1 MWLCGGGG
9 DTLPRWPWAGL
20 SLSKGAGVPRGP
32 VPPGCWYLQG
42 IDALQG
48 LGTFQG
54 FVIPRELMLS

>member
-1 MWLCGGGG
+1 M
-9 DTLPRWPWAGL
+9 PRWPWAGL
-20 SLSKGAGVPRGP
+20 SLSKGAGVPREP